1 RPEARKQLEDVEKK
15 AADAEAAYKAIEPAI
30 ATGQAQWEQTL
41 SEPKPVR
48 EGLVVHQPL
57 DGAALD
63 TTTPERLGDF
73 RDGEQAFAPGII
85 AKAASFDGKR
95 IIDLGDIGRFER
107 TDAFSFGAWVKP
119 VDATDGAVIA
129 RMDES
134 NGTIGYNL
142 YVQRGLVHLQFIHH
156 VPDNML
162 TLVSAQPISSN
173 TWHHVF
179 ATYDGSS
186 KATGAKL

>member
-1 RPEARKQLEDVEKK
+1 PAARKQLAEVEKN
-15 AADAEAAYKAIEPAI
+15 AADAETAYKAIEPAI
-30 ATGQAQWEQTL
+30 AAGQAEWEKKL
-41 SEPKPVR
+41 PEPAPLR
-48 EGLVVHQPL
+48 DGLVVHQPL
-57 DGAALD
+57 NGAALD

-85 AKAASFDGKR
+85 GQAASFDGKR

-107 TDAFSFGAWVKP
+107 SNAFSFGAWVKP
-119 VDATDGAVIA
+119 VDAADGAVIA

-156 VPDNML
+156 V
-162 TLVSAQPISSN
+162 
-173 TWHHVF
+173 
-179 ATYDGSS
+179 
-186 KATGAKL
+186 